1 VRRSTHLSFACPKER
16 WKRKRHPANAACGYS
31 ALLVPDRRS
40 PTRCAQTRLAS
51 LLSGTAMLDALE
63 GNWPGVFS
71 LICRNRAHS
80 ANNRPQGWAPTA
92 RSGQYDNCD
101 LRATER
107 LRANRKQEAVCPSAA
122 SLRPRLFDRVREGTR
137 GVVRLPLHAI
147 HGVAALVHPCTAER
161 MVLVTF
167 AGTKVTRVRAD
178 ARIRLIIAKRF

>member
-1 VRRSTHLSFACPKER
+1 MRRSTHLSFACPKER

-80 ANNRPQGWAPTA
+80 ANNRPRCGLLQQDLVNTTTA
-92 RSGQYDNCD
+92 TYAQPSGSGQTGN
-101 LRATER
+101 
-107 LRANRKQEAVCPSAA
+107 K
-122 SLRPRLFDRVREGTR
+122 RPY
-137 GVVRLPLHAI
+137 
-147 HGVAALVHPCTAER
+147 
-161 MVLVTF
+161 
-167 AGTKVTRVRAD
+167 VRAQRVYGLACLIEY
-178 ARIRLIIAKRF
+178 AREPAGLCVGANGFGDFCRNKSHSGAPMRASNKTSRSDSKYRK